1 MATLVSARRISVA
14 KMHHEERDGDVFKT
28 GAPLPSI
35 LSHCQL
41 AIVLGAQQDAMMTAQ
56 KRKMIVSSP
65 RMCEVTLFG
74 QFAKFE
80 SGLVDCG
87 LPL

>member
-56 KRKMIVSSP
+56 KSKMIVSSS
-65 RMCEVTLFG
+65 RMREVGRRGDIVWAVCEIR
-74 QFAKFE
+74 K
-80 SGLVDCG
+80 
-87 LPL
+87 